1 MLKRQTSGSVV
12 CASCGYLVGVKDD
25 RCYHCG
31 RRNPGLFG
39 FSVAL
44 RNLGHDAGFVPFVT
58 GFCIVMYLISML
70 LGGFSMRLDLGF
82 LAPGDH
88 GLFLLGESG
97 TVPVFGAGRWWTV
110 LSAQWLHGSL
120 LHIFFNLMWIRQL
133 APGVAELYGPGRMVI
148 VYVVGGAI
156 GFLVSVLAGL
166 ALPSLPPPLGAAG
179 WVVGA
184 SASIFSL
191 LGALVYYGNRS
202 GSRHVHAQALSWA
215 LSAFVIGLLI
225 PNVDNYAHA
234 GGFLGGFLVGRILDP
249 LKQEHV
255 NHILIAVVLLALSVL
270 SVVVSVIHGW
280 YFLSRLSQ
288 VS

>member
-58 GFCIVMYLISML
+58 GFCVVMYLISML
-70 LGGFSMRLDLGF
+70 VGGFSMRLNLDF
-82 LAPGDH
+82 LAPGFR
-88 GLFLLGESG
+88 GQFLLGESG
-97 TVPVFGAGRWWTV
+97 TVPVFGMGRWWTV

-148 VYVVGGAI
+148 VYVVGGAV
-156 GFLVSVLAGL
+156 GFLVSSVAGL
-166 ALPSLPPPLGAAG
+166 VLSNLPPPLGAG
-179 WVVGA
+179 IVVVGA
-184 SASIFSL
+184 SSSIFAL

-202 GSRHVHAQALSWA
+202 GSRHVHAQAFSWA
-215 LSAFVIGLLI
+215 LSAFVIGLVI

-249 LKQEHV
+249 LKQEQI
-255 NHILIAVVLLALSVL
+255 NHIMIAVVLLALSVL
-270 SVVVSVIHGW
+270 SIIASVIHGIPILNA
-280 YFLSRLSQ
+280 LS
-288 VS
+288 